1 MMGNYFDALPKN
13 VQSLIRTHTI
23 AEYATI
29 SQAGIPIDTP
39 AYYFPAADLTTID
52 IGTGI
57 SYPAKADRA
66 RRNPKVGLLIEG
78 DADEPVIS
86 IAGMAAVRDADL
98 QANLNRYIEET
109 ILSPTVHPDLV
120 PWEKTRERLYY
131 LTRIIVCVAPM
142 SVRWWPNRAASMEDE
157 PTYWHADPDTT
168 FPESDPAPPG
178 KPTPG
183 PKWKQRTWQDMAD
196 IALGQGA
203 PAHLTLIDDGGFPL
217 PFRVKTY
224 RRHEDGFAVTVP
236 KSVPWREGKATLS
249 FVGKEIFVGDA
260 RIEGNE
266 TILQVERAL
275 PNLPTV
281 DDQGGRKEEV
291 PLLFERLQAEIERRK
306 QTLPVAPETPPE
318 PTEGCVLR
326 APAYGTLDAS
336 APGGRK
342 EKA

>member
-1 MMGNYFDALPKN
+1 MGSYFDALPAD
-13 VQSLIRTHTI
+13 VQKLIRTHTI
-23 AEYATI
+23 SEYATI

-39 AYYFPAADLTTID
+39 TYYFPAADLSTID

-98 QANLNRYIEET
+98 QANLHRYIEET

-120 PWEKTRERLYY
+120 PWEKTRKRLYY
-131 LTRIIVCVAPM
+131 LTRIIVCVAPVN
-142 SVRWWPNRAASMEDE
+142 VRWWPNRAASMEEE
-157 PTYWHADPDTT
+157 PRQWHAAPGTL
-168 FPESDPAPPG
+168 FPQSDPAPPG
-178 KPTPG
+178 KPTAAPA
-183 PKWKQRTWQDMAD
+183 WKRRSWQEMAD

-203 PAHLTLIDDGGFPL
+203 PAHLTLIDSEGFPL
-217 PFRVKTY
+217 PFRVKSY
-224 RRHEDGFAVTVP
+224 RRHDEGFAVSVP
-236 KSVPWREGKATLS
+236 NSVPWREGKATLS

-260 RIEGNE
+260 RIEGDN
-266 TILQVERAL
+266 TIVKVERAL
-275 PNLPTV
+275 PTLPTV
-281 DDQGGRKEEV
+281 DDQGGRKEEL
-291 PLLFERLQAEIERRK
+291 PLLPERLQAEIERRGQK
-306 QTLPVAPETPPE
+306 LPLAPETPPE
-318 PTEGCVLR
+318 PTEGCLLR
-326 APAYGTLDAS
+326 AAAYGTLDVS